1 MTRHWEILQA
11 CGVARKK
18 MADMRK
24 TYVLFK
30 FWLESLVDVWV
41 RKKPTFVV

>member
-11 CGVARKK
+11 YGVARVK

-30 FWLESLVDVWV
+30 FWLERLVNVWG
-41 RKKPTFVV
+41 RKKLSL